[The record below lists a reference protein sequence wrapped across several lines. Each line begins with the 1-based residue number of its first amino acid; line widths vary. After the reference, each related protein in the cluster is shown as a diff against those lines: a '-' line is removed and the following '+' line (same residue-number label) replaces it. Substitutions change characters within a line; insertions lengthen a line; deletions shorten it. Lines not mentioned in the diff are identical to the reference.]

1 MGKLVSFL
9 KAGWAL
15 LTGSRETVILFALGV
30 AAAALYAWGATGRAD
45 RDSLIA
51 WADTSCASAGA
62 EFQPEGGKRGETCAA
77 RLRDLAKFQRDTL
90 QASNTVMA
98 DAMAQRDRKAAAD
111 LAAATRN
118 ANAAAAAAQRMEQ
131 ANAHVSDDRVGAD
144 WFSALNAA
152 AGLRGDGR

>member
-1 MGKLVSFL
+1 MILRLV
-9 KAGWAL
+9 KAGWAVVSGKRDYL
-15 LTGSRETVILFALGV
+15 LVLGFAI

-51 WADTSCASAGA
+51 WADTACASAGA
-62 EFQPEGGKRGETCAA
+62 EFQPEDGKRGETCAA
-77 RLRDLAKFQRDTL
+77 RLRDLAKFEHDTL

-131 ANAHVSDDRVGAD
+131 ANANLSDDRVGAD
-144 WFSALNAA
+144 WFGALNAV